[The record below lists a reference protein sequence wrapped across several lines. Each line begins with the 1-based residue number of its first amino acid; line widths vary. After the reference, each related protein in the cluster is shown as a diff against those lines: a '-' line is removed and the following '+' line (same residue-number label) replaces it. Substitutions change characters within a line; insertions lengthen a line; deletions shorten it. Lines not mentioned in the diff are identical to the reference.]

1 MNKYGWIS
9 LMLCVLLLLGG
20 CAKEQ
25 EAAVQPPEFPLDE
38 QTVYS
43 AFEDAGFSVI
53 LSEEDT
59 EAQPDRVRVTLRDP
73 ERTYAEGG
81 GHILVASVLTAN
93 TEQGRAMTLS
103 YWGDEETAPAA
114 NLDDWKKQ
122 LGLAETFYGLK
133 SGVLY
138 GALSGMQVDG
148 ENIKLEA
155 AASSMRHRT

>member
-1 MNKYGWIS
+1 MKKYGWIS

-59 EAQPDRVRVTLRDP
+59 KLYNRLGIHVSCEPK
-73 ERTYAEGG
+73 Y
-81 GHILVASVLTAN
+81 
-93 TEQGRAMTLS
+93 
-103 YWGDEETAPAA
+103 ET
-114 NLDDWKKQ
+114 KK
-122 LGLAETFYGLK
+122 
-133 SGVLY
+133 LY
-138 GALSGMQVDG
+138 H
-148 ENIKLEA
+148 K
-155 AASSMRHRT
+155 

>member
-1 MNKYGWIS
+1 MKKYGWIS

-59 EAQPDRVRVTLRDP
+59 KLYNRLGIHVSCEPKY
-73 ERTYAEGG
+73 E
-81 GHILVASVLTAN
+81 I
-93 TEQGRAMTLS
+93 
-103 YWGDEETAPAA
+103 
-114 NLDDWKKQ
+114 KK
-122 LGLAETFYGLK
+122 
-133 SGVLY
+133 LY
-138 GALSGMQVDG
+138 H
-148 ENIKLEA
+148 K
-155 AASSMRHRT
+155 